1 MIRCSTVARE
11 PPLPWVKQVPT
22 DEQPMETTD
31 SARKRGYSGSSSWPR
46 MGLDL
51 NGDGIAPDYV
61 SENDGPHV

>member
-1 MIRCSTVARE
+1 M
-11 PPLPWVKQVPT
+11 KQAPT
-22 DEQPMETTD
+22 DEQPMETRAD
-31 SARKRGYSGSSSWPR
+31 SARKRRYSGSSSWPR

>member
-1 MIRCSTVARE
+1 M
-11 PPLPWVKQVPT
+11 KQVPT
-22 DEQPMETTD
+22 DEQPMETRAD